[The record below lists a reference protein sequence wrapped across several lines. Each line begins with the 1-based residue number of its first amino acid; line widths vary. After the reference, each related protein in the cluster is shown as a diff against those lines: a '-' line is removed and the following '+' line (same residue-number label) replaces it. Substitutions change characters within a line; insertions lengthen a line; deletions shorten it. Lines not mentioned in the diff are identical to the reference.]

1 MALSLVQRMVGA
13 LEQRM
18 VVGQH
23 MVLAQHILAVVVV
36 VDTVVSNID

>member
-1 MALSLVQRMVGA
+1 MVVA

-18 VVGQH
+18 VVGQR
-23 MVLAQHILAVVVV
+23 MALAQHILAVVVV